1 MLVVFVDLNSLSVSL
16 TDASRLSSIVVL
28 DSESAFVSPWLFWLT
43 NENLYWLSPDNQ
55 KPKRQ
60 TAMRSRLSTVA
71 NFTHIT
77 ARPKEMKWN
86 DNNCSATYE
95 NVLSLIGFFSFLVFG
110 LWKRHRPQKR
120 KTDKMQRSPADWC
133 QPNISSP
140 AFSQAQRKKLF
151 FSLASK
157 LNKNTLLHLNF
168 AHIPCLTRA
177 NLPN

>member
-110 LWKRHRPQKR
+110 LWKRHRVADKITNKHRPPKKKNRQNAKISGWLMSAKYLISCVFPGSKE
-120 KTDKMQRSPADWC
+120 KT
-133 QPNISSP
+133 
-140 AFSQAQRKKLF
+140 FL
-151 FSLASK
+151 
-157 LNKNTLLHLNF
+157 
-168 AHIPCLTRA
+168 LTRFKA
-177 NLPN
+177 E